1 VCAQP
6 VSSTS
11 GQAALA
17 AEVYQEWVVG
27 ATPGAARN
35 ISVLFENANDPGNPQ
50 VQAIL
55 QTLPGAG

>member
-1 VCAQP
+1 VT
-6 VSSTS
+6 STA
-11 GQAALA
+11 GQGALA

-27 ATPGAARN
+27 ATANAARN

>member
-1 VCAQP
+1 
-6 VSSTS
+6 VSTTP

-27 ATPGAARN
+27 ATAIAVKN